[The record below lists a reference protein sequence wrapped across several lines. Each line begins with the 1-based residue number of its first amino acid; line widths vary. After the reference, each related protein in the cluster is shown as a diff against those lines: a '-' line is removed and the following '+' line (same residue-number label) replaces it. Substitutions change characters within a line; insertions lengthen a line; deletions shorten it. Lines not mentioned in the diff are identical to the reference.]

1 MSADFPHRDE
11 VDEANRREAPGTNDR
26 PARESDQSGSG
37 ERRGTGGGSIQ
48 SPSRPALTERERRER
63 WPIG

>member
-11 VDEANRREAPGTNDR
+11 VDNNGRREAPGTADR
-26 PARESDQSGSG
+26 PARESDQSGSS
-37 ERRGTGGGSIQ
+37 ERRGDREGGRT
-48 SPSRPALTERERRER
+48 SPQRPALTERERSER

>member
-11 VDEANRREAPGTNDR
+11 VDRDRRRDAPGSNDR
-26 PARESDQSGSG
+26 PPRESDQSGSG
-37 ERRGTGGGSIQ
+37 DRRGGNDGGGT
-48 SPSRPALTERERRER
+48 SPTRPPLTERERRER

>member
-11 VDEANRREAPGTNDR
+11 GDNDRRRDAPGSSDR
-26 PARESDQSGSG
+26 PARQSDQSGSG
-37 ERRGTGGGSIQ
+37 ERRGGDERGGK
-48 SPSRPALTERERRER
+48 SPPRPALTERERRER

>member
-11 VDEANRREAPGTNDR
+11 EHRNGRREAPGTADR
-26 PARESDQSGSG
+26 PARESDQSGRG
-37 ERRGTGGGSIQ
+37 EREGGGKPTQ
-48 SPSRPALTERERRER
+48 PRALTEREQRER

>member
-11 VDEANRREAPGTNDR
+11 VDRDQRRDAPGSNDR
-26 PARESDQSGSG
+26 PPRESDRSGSG
-37 ERRGTGGGSIQ
+37 ERRDGNERGGK
-48 SPSRPALTERERRER
+48 PPARQPLTERERRER

>member
-11 VDEANRREAPGTNDR
+11 VDRNGRREAPGTNDR
-26 PARESDQSGSG
+26 PSRESDQSGSG
-37 ERRGTGGGSIQ
+37 DRRGDREGGGK
-48 SPSRPALTERERRER
+48 SPQRPALTERERRER